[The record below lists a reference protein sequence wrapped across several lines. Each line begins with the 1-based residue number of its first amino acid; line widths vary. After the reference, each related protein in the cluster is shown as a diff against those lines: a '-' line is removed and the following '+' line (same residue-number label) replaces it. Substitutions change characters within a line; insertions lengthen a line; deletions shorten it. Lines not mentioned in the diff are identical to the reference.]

1 MGFGPLPGAPDSSVV
16 LVEGPWTHRTVRANG
31 IALHVAELGSG
42 PLVLLIHGF
51 PQFWW
56 AWHQQL
62 VDLADAGYRAV
73 AVDLRGYGASDK
85 PPRGY
90 DSPTLAADMAALVTS
105 LGETDAMVVGND
117 IGGTLAW
124 TMAACHPRVVRSVAV
139 LGAAHPLRMRAE
151 LRVGAGPAQRRASAY
166 ILRTFQIPRRPENL
180 LSRDATWVRELYGR
194 WTGPRWR
201 GTPGYVA
208 DVERYAQAMRIHPV
222 SFCAAEH
229 YRWMVR
235 SLLRSDGRRYAA
247 ALRAP
252 IAAPVLHLH
261 GDFDTCVLP
270 GTAQGAGTYV
280 TGEYEWRVIDGVG
293 HFPHNEVPEFVS
305 GELIRWAKS
314 H

>member
-1 MGFGPLPGAPDSSVV
+1 M
-16 LVEGPWTHRTVRANG
+16 VRANG

-42 PLVLLIHGF
+42 PLVLLLHGF

-90 DSPTLAADMAALVTS
+90 DAPTLAADMAAVVRS
-105 LGETDAMVVGND
+105 LGESDAMVVGSD
-117 IGGTLAW
+117 LGGTLAW
-124 TMAACHPRVVRSVAV
+124 TMAAAHPRVVRALAV
-139 LGAAHPLRMRAE
+139 LGAAHPLRMRHA
-151 LRVGAGPAQRRASAY
+151 LRPGAGPEQRHASAY
-166 ILRTFQIPRRPENL
+166 LLRTFQIPRRPEHL
-180 LSRDATWVRELYGR
+180 LSRDGTWVRQLYDQ

-229 YRWMVR
+229 FRWIVR
-235 SLLRSDGRRYAA
+235 SLVRADGRRYAA
-247 ALRAP
+247 TLRAP

-270 GTAQGAGTYV
+270 ATAQGSGQYV
-280 TGEYEWRVIDGVG
+280 TGEYEWRVLDGVG
-293 HFPHNEVPEFVS
+293 HFPHNEVPELVS
-305 GELIRWAKS
+305 GELVRWAKL